1 LLSVFR
7 AVFFQQTLEV
17 AQQDRDSVFSRKVP
31 QITLENQHLAK
42 MLKQLDHNADGNIS
56 WEEFTS
62 ELSENSEM
70 KTWMS
75 AMDFRI
81 QDLTVLFDILDD
93 GTGVIDFHEF
103 LIAASRIKGQAR
115 AVDIA
120 KLLHNQQKI
129 DTKLNMLQM
138 FGPKAINPSAIRHL
152 DSKESKE
159 DKVTKE
165 SKELSTNGIASKQHE
180 SHSSGKE
187 KAYEDAENSLHARP
201 VPFHQG
207 PHLDSLPREDMVTD
221 AGKDQGALPRRPYMV
236 YPPRKTRPSGVPA
249 LNLPNQ
255 QPDNLPET
263 LPASPLNPEMALFE
277 EAALQDVDLA
287 EVDLHSI
294 ASSLSDP
301 SGTSV

>member
-1 LLSVFR
+1 MFEIIFGNFAPCLRVLSDNIHESLAALVISYKCVVGFALLSVFR

-31 QITLENQHLAK
+31 QITLENQHLAE

-221 AGKDQGALPRRPYMV
+221 AGKDQGAYRGGR
-236 YPPRKTRPSGVPA
+236 TWC
-249 LNLPNQ
+249 
-255 QPDNLPET
+255 T
-263 LPASPLNPEMALFE
+263 LRAKQGHRGCRL
-277 EAALQDVDLA
+277 
-287 EVDLHSI
+287 
-294 ASSLSDP
+294 
-301 SGTSV
+301 